1 MERYLAIGKE
11 TIRYHLIWQ
20 VLISIGILCAAPLV
34 LGVRNLNIQET
45 ARVVEYYAVFPGIVL
60 LVPIFLPEQNRD
72 IRDLIRSKYTAVGAI
87 YGIRLVLSIVVMM
100 AVSALFLYALKI
112 GECEFP
118 FDTFYPGL
126 LAGMVFLGGLG
137 LLSYALCD
145 NVVVGYMMP
154 LLFYIVSM
162 ASGEK
167 YLGKFYLFSMGTGSY
182 EEKWYLA
189 LAGML
194 FLGVGIAVRS
204 RKES

>member
-1 MERYLAIGKE
+1 MKVSRHAKIIELINKYHIETQEELADYL
-11 TIRYHLIWQ
+11 
-20 VLISIGILCAAPLV
+20 
-34 LGVRNLNIQET
+34 NQEGFT
-45 ARVVEYYAVFPGIVL
+45 VTQATVS
-60 LVPIFLPEQNRD
+60 RD